1 MPKIGYISFAF
12 CGIFAG
18 LSGAFLSMSWVTFFM
33 KNMVNGRGYIGLSAQ
48 NMAGGA
54 PVGSALASL
63 LFGFADSL
71 SITLKNQTT
80 FPTEFL
86 NMIPYLATILAIII
100 TSVIAINK
108 RRRIEKGTAKAAA
121 EE

>member
-1 MPKIGYISFAF
+1 
-12 CGIFAG
+12 
-18 LSGAFLSMSWVTFFM
+18 MSWVTFFM
-33 KNMVNGRGYIGLSAQ
+33 ENMVNGRGYIGLSAQ

-86 NMIPYLATILAIII
+86 NMIPYLATILAIIV
-100 TSVIAINK
+100 TSIIAINK
-108 RRRIEKGTAKAAA
+108 KRRIEKGTAKVAA
-121 EE
+121 EK